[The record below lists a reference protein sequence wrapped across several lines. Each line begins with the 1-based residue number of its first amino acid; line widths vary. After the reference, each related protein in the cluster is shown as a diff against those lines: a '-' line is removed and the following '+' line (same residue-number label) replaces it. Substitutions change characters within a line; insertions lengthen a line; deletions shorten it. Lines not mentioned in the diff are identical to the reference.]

1 MDSGAAGRCAEK
13 LVRDEILYKKP
24 LGGGKTQYSALVN
37 AGDMAAIE
45 KFKEEVKKKTTSTLV
60 NEGQVSEA
68 VTLGGALKLRYEM
81 RYVSSSD
88 FDSTIKLLRNQES
101 NYINKIVAVVSFAK
115 DDSESVVLG
124 KKIKNALKDGS
135 YKMIFVD
142 ASTTPLGKDG
152 YEQYCE
158 NMAQAMYHQGKDNNL
173 ARQYETNAK
182 EALKKWKNRISGGE
196 FIVYTSE
203 KQDGERATTIEM
215 LYSTLS
221 DINKTKYKNC
231 LEGTLSLIHI

>member
-1 MDSGAAGRCAEK
+1 
-13 LVRDEILYKKP
+13 
-24 LGGGKTQYSALVN
+24 
-37 AGDMAAIE
+37 
-45 KFKEEVKKKTTSTLV
+45 
-60 NEGQVSEA
+60 
-68 VTLGGALKLRYEM
+68 
-81 RYVSSSD
+81 
-88 FDSTIKLLRNQES
+88 
-101 NYINKIVAVVSFAK
+101 
-115 DDSESVVLG
+115 
-124 KKIKNALKDGS
+124 
-135 YKMIFVD
+135 MIFVD
-142 ASTTPLGKDG
+142 ASTSPLGKDG
-152 YEQYCE
+152 YELYCE

-231 LEGTLSLIHI
+231 LEGTYNVTDNMYMPSSLKQGVACGVKQEVQGTF

>member
-1 MDSGAAGRCAEK
+1 
-13 LVRDEILYKKP
+13 
-24 LGGGKTQYSALVN
+24 
-37 AGDMAAIE
+37 
-45 KFKEEVKKKTTSTLV
+45 
-60 NEGQVSEA
+60 
-68 VTLGGALKLRYEM
+68 M

-231 LEGTLSLIHI
+231 LEGTYNVTDNMYMPSSLKQGVACGVKQEVQGTFKSANPATKLENALGEAWKY

>member
-1 MDSGAAGRCAEK
+1 MQAISQKVGDSVELFIPNEKNINNAFEGSDMDSGAAGRCAEK

-68 VTLGGALKLRYEM
+68 VTLGGPLKLRYEM

-142 ASTTPLGKDG
+142 
-152 YEQYCE
+152 
-158 NMAQAMYHQGKDNNL
+158 
-173 ARQYETNAK
+173 
-182 EALKKWKNRISGGE
+182 
-196 FIVYTSE
+196 
-203 KQDGERATTIEM
+203 
-215 LYSTLS
+215 
-221 DINKTKYKNC
+221 
-231 LEGTLSLIHI
+231 

>member
-1 MDSGAAGRCAEK
+1 MLIWNEIWNTIFLLRTQ
-13 LVRDEILYKKP
+13 ILYKKP

-45 KFKEEVKKKTTSTLV
+45 KFKEEGKKKTTSTLV

-182 EALKKWKNRISGGE
+182 EALKQALIEYKGSILLICHEPEFYRDVVSQVWDCSKW
-196 FIVYTSE
+196 
-203 KQDGERATTIEM
+203 TTKV
-215 LYSTLS
+215 L
-221 DINKTKYKNC
+221 
-231 LEGTLSLIHI
+231 